1 MLIRLTSF
9 LLLRDLC
16 AVRHSV
22 IPRLSRR
29 RCLAPS
35 HSRSSLPPHFIALT
49 AGNLRHTQAA
59 SADQHSLRTRKK
71 RKDHINI
78 TQSGGCCYDGEMI
91 IWPEKEVVFH
101 FPFDSNLSHG
111 FELFLSLA
119 LRVDIKR
126 MSVCAE
132 SFSFNFFYNIY
143 ILMAKRGFLCI
154 TFNKYR
160 Y

>member
-16 AVRHSV
+16 AVRYSV

-49 AGNLRHTQAA
+49 AGNLLHTQAA
-59 SADQHSLRTRKK
+59 SADQHSLRTLKK
-71 RKDHINI
+71 RKYHINI
-78 TQSGGCCYDGEMI
+78 TQSGGCCCDGEMI

-111 FELFLSLA
+111 FELFLSLSLYVSILSA
-119 LRVDIKR
+119 CLCVPRAFLSI
-126 MSVCAE
+126 
-132 SFSFNFFYNIY
+132 SF
-143 ILMAKRGFLCI
+143 I
-154 TFNKYR
+154 TYT